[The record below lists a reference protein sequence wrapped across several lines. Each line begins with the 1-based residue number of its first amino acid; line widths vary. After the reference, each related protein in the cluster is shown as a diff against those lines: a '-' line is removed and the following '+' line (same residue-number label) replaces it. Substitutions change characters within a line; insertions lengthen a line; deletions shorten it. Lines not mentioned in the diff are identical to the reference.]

1 MSSLTLTVVT
11 VDALAPQV
19 PMAATFGSE
28 GGTLGRDESSTLALP
43 DKHRR
48 VSRLHGTIRFNGSV
62 AVLTNAS
69 TSLPIMVGD
78 RQLDYGD
85 TQELGDGMYVELGPY
100 VLVAHYN
107 TAAARE
113 ARAAQL
119 APRVPENP
127 LAARPAAAATGAGP
141 GGMPTSAPVTA
152 PAVAPAPILPEA
164 ALGTGDPFDALLAGL
179 GSASPMAPV
188 PSAWPGGQAGA
199 PLAGS
204 PVPMT
209 ADPLAAFGIPGP
221 TPAISPPPSAVS
233 LPPVSRAF
241 QTPAAPIIPEDF
253 NPFDLPSEAPR
264 NAFDPLAELAPPP
277 SPAQMALDGG
287 ETPPVES
294 LFPPAAPTLR
304 DPLLDAFGSPSSAA
318 APIPLA
324 DGTLESLVRASGP
337 TDPLAL
343 LTGAAESQPEAP
355 VADRT
360 PEYRAAF
367 QPPQALDPVLGP
379 ALDPLAALTGTNPV
393 PIPGDP
399 FADLLG
405 TPGGGTS
412 PGLSVAAPSPVPA
425 MPAAAIPSSAQPPA
439 AANTAAAAPLAAVP
453 PVNADALTRAF
464 MEGAE
469 LAPAALPNGLTP
481 EHMRIIGGL
490 LRAAIGGAID
500 MLAARATTKR
510 ELQASVTII
519 SVEAN
524 NPLKFLPN
532 ADAALQQLLGK
543 KMPGFMRAD
552 VAMRDAFDD
561 LRAHEVGV
569 IAGTRAA
576 LEEVLGKFDPARLEQ
591 RLAKGSVLESVLP
604 AARKSKLWDQ
614 YVALF
619 SQVRREAED
628 DFQSVFGRAFVD
640 AYEKETQRMKGRGP
654 G

>member
-28 GGTLGRDESSTLALP
+28 GGTLGRDEASTLALP
-43 DKHRR
+43 DRHRR
-48 VSRLHGTIRFNGSV
+48 VSRLHGTIRFDGSV

-119 APRVPENP
+119 APRVPDNP
-127 LAARPAAAATGAGP
+127 LAAQPVASAMGAGASSVP
-141 GGMPTSAPVTA
+141 MPAPAMA
-152 PAVAPAPILPEA
+152 PAVVPAPILPEA
-164 ALGTGDPFDALLAGL
+164 ALNTGDPFDALLAGL
-179 GSASPMAPV
+179 GTGNPTPPEPGAPV
-188 PSAWPGGQAGA
+188 PSAWPGPPASG

-204 PVPMT
+204 PAPMT
-209 ADPLAAFGIPGP
+209 ADPLAAFGISTPSPAMAAPPAAP
-221 TPAISPPPSAVS
+221 T

-304 DPLLDAFGSPSSAA
+304 DPLLDAFGSPSAAA
-318 APIPLA
+318 APMPLA

-343 LTGAAESQPEAP
+343 LTGAAELQPQAP
-355 VADRT
+355 LPDQT

-367 QPPQALDPVLGP
+367 QPPQAI
-379 ALDPLAALTGTNPV
+379 DPLAALTGATPAS
-393 PIPGDP
+393 IPGDP

-405 TPGGGTS
+405 ASGGSASPATPS
-412 PGLSVAAPSPVPA
+412 PHPAERVFAAPPPPTAAFLSSAQPA
-425 MPAAAIPSSAQPPA
+425 AAVTTPAAAIPPA
-439 AANTAAAAPLAAVP
+439 H
-453 PVNADALTRAF
+453 ADALTRAF